1 MRDQRK
7 RRLQELTRD
16 ECIELLRS
24 HPLFGRIGYVV
35 EGVPVILPVNFVVDG
50 ESVVFTTAKGSKLS
64 WLSSH
69 SRIAFQAD
77 HGRPLDRSGWSV
89 LVRGTAHEVTDPAE
103 LEALQQGPLHSWA
116 VPSAE
121 HWVRISFDEISGRRL
136 ERGVRAVGL
145 DAEPDD

>member
-1 MRDQRK
+1 MNDGQEA
-7 RRLQELTRD
+7 RLKILTRD
-16 ECIELLRS
+16 ECIELLQS

-50 ESVVFTTAKGSKLS
+50 QSVVFCTAKGSKLS

-69 SRIAFQAD
+69 ARVAFEVD

-89 LVRGTAHEVTDPAE
+89 LVHGTVHEITEPAE
-103 LEALQQGPLHSWA
+103 LEALRQGPLHSWA

-121 HWVRISFDEISGRRL
+121 HWVRITLDEVSGRRL
-136 ERGVRAVGL
+136 ERGIRRVGVK
-145 DAEPDD
+145 AEPDD